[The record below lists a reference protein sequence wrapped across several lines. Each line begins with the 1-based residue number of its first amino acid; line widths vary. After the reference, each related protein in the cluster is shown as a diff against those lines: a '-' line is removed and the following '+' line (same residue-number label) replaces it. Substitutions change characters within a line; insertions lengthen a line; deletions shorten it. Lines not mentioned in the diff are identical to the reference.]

1 MAYVGNGIY
10 DLLDV
15 IKASARPEINYEG
28 LYQDPPS
35 NIATSNLFKAMQP
48 GYEYRNQDFIDNA
61 MRTGGYDLEGNV
73 PVDFN
78 RRTDF
83 RRYFENK
90 PLRPTDGVARYTNF
104 NPRVGTTSE
113 YPFKSM
119 NELKNFQDNYYL
131 PDQPVTSLGFDTS
144 YGVANEPDVAQVP
157 LPGQNQG
164 IPFATQAKNFV
175 TNTLPNFIK
184 GGLSMIPGVSMIQR
198 LDKFD
203 TLPYLDK
210 QFIKSNMQGGV
221 PGIYVDPRTGLL
233 KDQRGKNVRSLLGNY
248 AESIEED
255 YEKLSNQLEKSKKN
269 YTEKYGGLDIINE
282 YGKNWS
288 EMNKNNLNN
297 FEFLT
302 NMKSKKD
309 KQERDFLD
317 KVKAQVKAGVT
328 AKIGQS
334 LHGGND
340 GPKGDGGNK
349 GNIGSDGADYSS
361 AGKTGA
367 KAGFGYGL

>member
-1 MAYVGNGIY
+1 MEQYIDEYGN
-10 DLLDV
+10 L
-15 IKASARPEINYEG
+15 
-28 LYQDPPS
+28 Q
-35 NIATSNLFKAMQP
+35 F
-48 GYEYRNQDFIDNA
+48 
-61 MRTGGYDLEGNV
+61 RT
-73 PVDFN
+73 
-78 RRTDF
+78 
-83 RRYFENK
+83 
-90 PLRPTDGVARYTNF
+90 
-104 NPRVGTTSE
+104 VGTNNS

-119 NELKNFQDNYYL
+119 ADMAAENELALGTQFNTPADTLTSLQNFQEPYYL
-131 PDQPVTSLGFDTS
+131 PNQKMLPPKSLGIDTS
-144 YGVANEPDVAQVP
+144 YGVANEPDVPQVA
-157 LPGQNQG
+157 LPGQSQG

-248 AESIEED
+248 AESIEKD

-269 YTEKYGGLDIINE
+269 YTEKYGGLDVINE

-302 NMKSKKD
+302 NMKNKKD

-317 KVKAQVKAGVT
+317 KVKAQVKSGIT
-328 AKIGQS
+328 AQIGQS
-334 LHGGND
+334 LHGGD
-340 GPKGDGGNK
+340 GKSDSGSNK
-349 GNIGSDGADYSS
+349 TKSYSGPTGADVHGGMSMGSS
-361 AGKTGA
+361 NKSSYG
-367 KAGFGYGL
+367 GYQGNPHR